1 MGGVIMALFKS
12 KEEKEEKK
20 QEKLDEFMSQFNLE
34 NLSQE
39 DKKFAKLITYN
50 LWGTGLIRFGAS
62 AEDGANIGLLR
73 ALIEQNWL
81 IIKLLNE
88 INSKLDK

>member
-1 MGGVIMALFKS
+1 MALFKS

-39 DKKFAKLITYN
+39 DKEFERSITYK
-50 LWGTGLIRFGAS
+50 LWGTGLTRFGAS
-62 AEDGANIGLLR
+62 AEDAANIGLMQ
-73 ALIEQNWL
+73 AMIDQNFL
-81 IIKLLNE
+81 IIKLLDE